1 MKVSDGI
8 RTHDRLDHNS
18 GAGIAMYTTYIAS
31 RTQIYLHEHQERRL
45 KERSRQLGR
54 TKSALIREAIDAY
67 LSPSCGEEEALM
79 RLHAAVEE
87 ARGAAPDLPSGADY
101 VEELRAAEAG
111 RQRAHDRRG

>member
-1 MKVSDGI
+1 M
-8 RTHDRLDHNS
+8 
-18 GAGIAMYTTYIAS
+18 AMYTTYIAS

-67 LSPSCGEEEALM
+67 LSPSGGEEEALT
-79 RLHAAVEE
+79 RLHAAVQE

-111 RQRAHDRRG
+111 RRRAHDRRG